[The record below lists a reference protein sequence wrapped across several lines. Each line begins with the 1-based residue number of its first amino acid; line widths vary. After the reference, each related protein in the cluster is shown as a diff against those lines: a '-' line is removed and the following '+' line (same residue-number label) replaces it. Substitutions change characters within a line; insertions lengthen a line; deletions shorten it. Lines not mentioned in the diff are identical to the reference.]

1 MKAQIKRW
9 LRRRGWDLHRF
20 GPIQSPDAQLDRVL
34 RGFGIDLV
42 LDVGAS
48 HGQYGALL
56 RELGYR
62 GRIVSFEPLV
72 SAHAGLTARAA
83 RDPHWTVAP
92 RGAIGAEDSEIT
104 INVAGNS
111 ASSSVLPML
120 TTHSDAAPVSRYI
133 GQERVALARLDS
145 VATAH
150 VAGSTAS
157 FVKIDTQGFEAAV
170 VAGGPAT
177 LAAAAAV
184 QVELSLT
191 PLYAGGTLYDQMLDL
206 MRGHGFELWALW
218 PGFGREHDGR
228 LLQMDAIFA
237 RPERARPA

>member
-1 MKAQIKRW
+1 MKAQIKRL
-9 LRRRGWDLHRF
+9 LRRQGWDLHRF
-20 GPIQSPDAQLDRVL
+20 GPTQSPDAQLDRVL

-42 LDVGAS
+42 LDIGAS
-48 HGQYGALL
+48 HGQYGELL

-62 GRIVSFEPLV
+62 GRIVSFEPLA

-83 RDPHWTVAP
+83 RDPHWTIAP
-92 RGAIGAEDSEIT
+92 RGAIGAEDGEIT

-120 TTHSDAAPVSRYI
+120 AAHSDAAPVSRYI
-133 GQERVALARLDS
+133 GQEQVALARLD
-145 VATAH
+145 T
-150 VAGSTAS
+150 VAGAYVDGSSAC

-177 LAAAAAV
+177 LAGAAAV

-206 MRGHGFELWALW
+206 MRGHGFELWAMW